1 MKKTGEILKL
11 NLGLEKFKY
20 VKIARALISSYKILF
35 VWYDSRRP
43 NVPLTTHRIRKFP
56 WTTMIFSGTDIFH
69 GTKDGTTFAP
79 PVLIEDFN
87 GMLRGALI
95 ITVDMVGNNLIDT
108 RAFTK
113 TFRASKIRYYEYTEN
128 EKLKIVNKLGLKNEI
143 N

>member
-1 MKKTGEILKL
+1 LKKTGEILKL

-69 GTKDGTTFAP
+69 NTKDGTTFAP
-79 PVLIEDFN
+79 PVPISEFN
-87 GMLRGALI
+87 GMIRGALI
-95 ITVDMVGNNLIDT
+95 ITVDMIGNNLINT
-108 RAFTK
+108 KSFTK
-113 TFRASKIRYYEYTEN
+113 IFRDSKNQIRIKWYRYDKE
-128 EKLKIVNKLGLKNEI
+128 LKEI
-143 N
+143 KVKYK